1 MNKAQVLNFIVTEKM
16 KNQIQQLEE
25 LVVER
30 KQQDFSKKIRNAD
43 VLRTIIQYTLD
54 KIQNDVEEMNK
65 FMEKI

>member
-43 VLRTIIQYTLD
+43 VLRAIIQYTLD